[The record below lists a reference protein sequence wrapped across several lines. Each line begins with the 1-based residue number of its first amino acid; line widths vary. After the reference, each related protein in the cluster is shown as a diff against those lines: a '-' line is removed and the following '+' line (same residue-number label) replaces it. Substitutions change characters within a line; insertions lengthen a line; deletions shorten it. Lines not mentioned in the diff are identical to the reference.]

1 MTDIDE
7 VYGHVHTGSGDQ
19 FIEPKVVMNFLRE
32 TTEYMRESGVISR
45 NDLGW
50 LKRLFVP
57 PQGFGLARERLSDTW
72 TVLLHGPVGSGRR
85 SAAKMLLHELSDET
99 SSFAEFTEEALSAE
113 AKLFPD
119 KVGYGQ
125 RLLLDLTRSDP
136 DTLSARRR
144 ELPALRAALDEQ
156 KARLVV
162 VLPYDGKDWAD
173 EELARQF
180 VEIARPS
187 GHVVLRRHLEEAGI
201 ALPEEEEL
209 GPELL
214 QYLTGPLRDIAK
226 LASLVVRVEKDH
238 PDWWVSEWLH
248 AALAAVTERR
258 EEAAEQVAR
267 HSEARER
274 AVLFAA
280 AMCYE
285 ASADAIFFVAQN
297 LMELLEL
304 TGREAPRLEQRGH
317 RSQLED
323 LEVRPEQHGERVGF
337 ASFAY
342 DRALRSHFW
351 ENYPD
356 LRPWFCKCSE
366 NAVFSAWL
374 SRRDRRN
381 LVDRYLEHGLDT
393 GCVEGVIQTINRWSD
408 TERNSSPAYWMQFAD
423 QALVIGLNDQRYG
436 TRFRRLV
443 YDWSCD
449 ENLTAPVGQLLVH
462 VCTEVIAPEFPEQA
476 IVRLHQRARRETD
489 PAEPTAR
496 QALRGM
502 ALADRGMLR
511 RMIHRFATEFREPR
525 WWKVDLDLFVE
536 MLDPGCLLDD
546 GGATKPLAAESVVRS
561 ELVLSWRTMM
571 DNRPDLTWSTVRWW
585 LEAAGR
591 SPSRDLLLWILVEA
605 AGHEIEVLGKLHV
618 TARDWSQVSGGDP
631 GVAARLTQLIDS
643 YQGIDD
649 VDYTVASSAEEASP

>member
-1 MTDIDE
+1 
-7 VYGHVHTGSGDQ
+7 
-19 FIEPKVVMNFLRE
+19 MNFLQE
-32 TTEYMRESGVISR
+32 VTAQVSR
-45 NDLGW
+45 GGAIPHDDLER
-50 LKRLFVP
+50 LERLFVWP
-57 PQGFGLARERLSDTW
+57 PCFADAKAQWDKVR
-72 TVLLHGPVGSGRR
+72 TVLLHGPTGSGRR
-85 SAAKMLLHELSDET
+85 SAAKMLLHGLADGT
-99 SSFAEFTEEALSAE
+99 SSFAELVEEASSVE
-113 AKLFPD
+113 GKLTSD
-119 KVGYGQ
+119 KVAYGQ
-125 RLLLDLTRSDP
+125 RLLLDLTQSDA
-136 DTLSARRR
+136 DTLNARRR
-144 ELPALRAALDEQ
+144 ELPTLRAALGGQ
-156 KARLVV
+156 GAYLVV
-162 VLPYDGKDWAD
+162 VLPYDRKGWAE
-173 EELARQF
+173 EELASQT
-180 VEIARPS
+180 VEITRPP
-187 GHVVLRRHLEEAGI
+187 GHAVLRRHLEEAGI

-209 GPELL
+209 DPELL
-214 QYLTGPLRDIAK
+214 QHLDGPLRDIAK
-226 LASLVVRVEKDH
+226 LASLVARARDDR
-238 PDWWVSEWLH
+238 PDWEVSEWLH

-267 HSEARER
+267 NSRARQR

-285 ASADAIFFVAQN
+285 ASADAVFFAAQH
-297 LMELLEL
+297 LMELLGL
-304 TGREAPRLEQRGH
+304 TDREKPRLEQRGH
-317 RSQLED
+317 LSQLED
-323 LEVRPEQHGERVGF
+323 LGVRTDQHGQRVVF
-337 ASFAY
+337 DSFAY
-342 DRALRSHFW
+342 DRALRYHFW

-356 LRPWFCKCSE
+356 LRTSFCEWIDGAISSVSFTHHDRQRTVQRFLE
-366 NAVFSAWL
+366 NALRAGWVLGVAKRIAQWS
-374 SRRDRRN
+374 N
-381 LVDRYLEHGLDT
+381 LDEQLYSG
-393 GCVEGVIQTINRWSD
+393 
-408 TERNSSPAYWMQFAD
+408 YWMQFAD
-423 QALVIGLNDQRYG
+423 QALVTGLRDVDHAAS
-436 TRFRRLV
+436 FRQLV
-443 YDWSCD
+443 YHWARYED
-449 ENLTAPVGQLLVH
+449 LPQQVGQLIVH
-462 VCTEVIAPEFPEQA
+462 VCADVIAPDFPEQA
-476 IVRLHQRARRETD
+476 IVRLHQRARREVD

-511 RMIHRFATEFREPR
+511 RVIHRFAAEFRESR

-605 AGHEIEVLGKLHV
+605 AGHEIEALGKLHV